1 MESLFFNTPAQRYQ
15 VSSILC
21 TKTASLERVDISNGI
36 FYYHGSLGRQ
46 SHQVILKNIDRM
58 VMMVIAKE
66 GKIQLEDHL
75 SEQRYEVAP
84 NHVSL
89 YISSRQ
95 DMQLKMQGEVFV
107 LCMADFFLKRYLS
120 FGEYDPV
127 DFFYGLIQEEI
138 SLEEISM
145 HPLDAMSL
153 YMIDKIMHTQEE
165 SQMRSLHCM
174 HRVIDLILHRFAL
187 LDRVD
192 ERIDPEDRQLATRAK
207 NHLLMHFQHPPTIE
221 TLAHLCATNS
231 SRLKRVFKEVYGTT
245 IYRTI
250 QRLRLEEANLLLR
263 EEKISIGEIASRVG
277 YRHQGHFSKLFFATY
292 GVYPKDLL
300 RR

>member
-15 VSSILC
+15 VSSVLS

-36 FYYHGSLGRQ
+36 FFYHGSLGKQ
-46 SHQVILKNIDRM
+46 SHQIKLENIDRM

-66 GKIQLEDHL
+66 GKIELEDHL
-75 SEQRYEVAP
+75 SEQSYKVSP
-84 NHVSL
+84 NHVAL

-95 DMQLKMQGEVFV
+95 DMWLKMQGEVFV

-120 FGEYDPV
+120 FEEYDPV
-127 DFFYGLIQEEI
+127 DFCYGLIQGEV

-174 HRVIDLILHRFAL
+174 HRVIDLILHRFVL

-192 ERIDPEDRQLATRAK
+192 ERIDPEDRLLATRAK
-207 NHLLMHFQHPPTIE
+207 NCLLVNFQHPPTIE
-221 TLAHLCATNS
+221 VLAHLCATNS
-231 SRLKRVFKEVYGTT
+231 SRLKRVFKAVYGTT

-250 QRLRLEEANLLLR
+250 QKLRLEEANLLLR
-263 EEKISIGEIASRVG
+263 EEKLSIGEIASRVG